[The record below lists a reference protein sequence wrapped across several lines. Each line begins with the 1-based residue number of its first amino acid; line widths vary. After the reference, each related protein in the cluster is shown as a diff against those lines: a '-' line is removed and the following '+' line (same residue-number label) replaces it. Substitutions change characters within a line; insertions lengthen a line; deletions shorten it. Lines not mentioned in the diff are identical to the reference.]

1 MFEINVKDSDALK
14 INVKDSDVNWKS
26 TEMSQEKKLK
36 NKQFFRTLF

>member
-26 TEMSQEKKLK
+26 TEMSQ
-36 NKQFFRTLF
+36 

>member
-26 TEMSQEKKLK
+26 TERSQEKK
-36 NKQFFRTLF
+36 

>member
-26 TEMSQEKKLK
+26 TEMSQEKK
-36 NKQFFRTLF
+36 

>member
-26 TEMSQEKKLK
+26 TEMSQEEK
-36 NKQFFRTLF
+36 